1 MGDSV
6 DFKTALIY
14 GHSQAE
20 PWGMGDAMVDAL
32 KARGVKVTRIAKRG
46 RNDKGLLKEVGSVGD
61 PAKYER
67 VFLYAGG
74 NSDVP
79 MLDSLRA
86 LINHLGPSKTV
97 LILSPL
103 NVDRDPER
111 VATLRKRN
119 EGNRDGV
126 KDLVPVYIV
135 EAGNASFSGD
145 KIHMKAKA
153 PENLA
158 LVQKILADLDGVPS
172 QPEAPIQP
180 AQGAG
185 GGMPLGTILLVAGA
199 ALAGILLARRKGPR
213 PKARK
218 RD

>member
-1 MGDSV
+1 MQ
-6 DFKTALIY
+6 FATALVY

-46 RNDKGLLKEVGSVGD
+46 RNDKGLLKEVASVGD
-61 PAKYER
+61 PAKYDR

-86 LINHLGPSKTV
+86 LITHLGPAKTV
-97 LILSPL
+97 VILSPL

-119 EGNRDGV
+119 EGNREGV
-126 KDLVPVYIV
+126 KDLAPVYTV
-135 EAGNASFSGD
+135 EAGNPSFSGD
-145 KIHMKAKA
+145 RIHMKAKA

-158 LVQKILADLDGVPS
+158 LVAKILSDLDSGS
-172 QPEAPIQP
+172 T
-180 AQGAG
+180 G
-185 GGMPLGTILLVAGA
+185 GGGEGISPLLIVGGLAVLA
-199 ALAGILLARRKGPR
+199 AVLAFAAKKRR
-213 PKARK
+213 
-218 RD
+218 